1 MQPDPPR
8 DRSQRG
14 WRELLLWPL
23 GERPVT
29 LKPGASTE
37 PLVLYAHERHEAMVQ
52 RGDCLYTY
60 PAPDYFALP
69 EAIKSYKPVT
79 FVIHEDM
86 RLSLHRRSNDGVEG
100 PAIEVAG
107 FPLTPT
113 TFCGRPGQAYRAHA
127 TAARDAVEKEALRRA
142 GIGYVEVVG
151 GEMSPSEL
159 RQVIHKLVQKVAA

>member
-1 MQPDPPR
+1 MQLRAVLASLSAVLCLGVASCTPIR
-8 DRSQRG
+8 HAIVRNAAG
-14 WRELLLWPL
+14 AELLLWPL

-29 LKPGASTE
+29 LKSGASTE

-69 EAIKSYKPVT
+69 GAIRSYKPVT
-79 FVIHEDM
+79 LVIHEDM
-86 RLSLHRRSNDGVEG
+86 RLSLHRRSKEGVEG

-113 TFCGRPGQAYRAHA
+113 SFCGRPGQ
-127 TAARDAVEKEALRRA
+127 
-142 GIGYVEVVG
+142 G
-151 GEMSPSEL
+151 
-159 RQVIHKLVQKVAA
+159 